1 MNTTTFEKTAPVPL
15 GITMGCPAGVG
26 PEIIIKALAQD
37 PGHSRGLPFVVLGDI
52 AMLKRACDSTGLGH
66 MKEHIK
72 KWAPGMKPETGMINV
87 MPVTEL
93 GEKQVPWGRVTEI
106 TGRAAYAYINQ
117 AITLCMEH
125 KLSGMVTA
133 PINKEGLK
141 LAGIE
146 FPGHTEILAHR
157 TGTRHYAMMLAGP
170 RLRVTLVTIH
180 CALKEVAPALSTGK
194 ILELINTTHKAL
206 TRLFRI
212 KDPAVAVAALN
223 PHAGEAG
230 MFGDEEIRIIAPAIE
245 QAREAGI
252 KVSGPWPPDTV
263 FHAAWNG
270 SYDAVVCMYH
280 DQGLI
285 PFKLVH
291 FDDGVN
297 ITLGLPI
304 IRTSVDHG
312 TAYDIAGTGRASAS
326 SMAAAMNMAAMFA
339 ENSELSG

>member
-1 MNTTTFEKTAPVPL
+1 VNRAAGKNEYAPL

-26 PEIIIKALAQD
+26 PEITVRALTRSPR
-37 PGHSRGLPFVVLGDI
+37 PGGGLPFVVIGDMAI
-52 AMLKRACDSTGLGH
+52 LKRACRTTGLDH
-66 MKEHIK
+66 MQERIRT
-72 KWAPGMKPETGMINV
+72 WSPGMEPTPNMINV

-93 GEKQVPWGRVTEI
+93 SPEQVPHGKVSET
-106 TGRAAYAYINQ
+106 TGRAAYAYIRE
-117 AITLCMEH
+117 AITLCMGH

-146 FPGHTEILAHR
+146 FPGHTEILAR
-157 TGTRHYAMMLAGP
+157 QTGTENYAMMLAGP

-180 CALKEVAPALSTGK
+180 CALKDVAPALTTEK
-194 ILELINTTHKAL
+194 VFELINTTHQAL
-206 TRLFRI
+206 TNLFRI
-212 KDPAVAVAALN
+212 ERPSVAVAGLN
-223 PHAGEAG
+223 PHAGEGG
-230 MFGDEEIRIIAPAIE
+230 MFGDEEILIIAPAVE
-245 QAREAGI
+245 QARDAGMD
-252 KVSGPWPPDTV
+252 VSGPWPPDTV
-263 FHAAWNG
+263 FHAAWHG
-270 SYDAVVCMYH
+270 RYDAVVCMYH

-312 TAYDIAGTGRASAS
+312 TAYDIAGTGRASDT
-326 SMAAAMNMAAMFA
+326 SMAAAMDMAGMFA
-339 ENSELSG
+339 RNRLSSR

>member
-1 MNTTTFEKTAPVPL
+1 MTAPL

-26 PEIIIKALAQD
+26 PEIIVKALAHHRA
-37 PGHSRGLPFVVLGDI
+37 GGSMPFVVLGDK
-52 AMLKRACDSTGLGH
+52 AMLKRACKSTGLDH
-66 MKEHIK
+66 MAERIR
-72 KWAPGMKPETGMINV
+72 KWSPGMEPEPGAINV
-87 MPVTEL
+87 MPVTDLSER
-93 GEKQVPWGRVTEI
+93 QVPWGRVTET
-106 TGRAAYAYINQ
+106 TGQAAYACINE

-125 KLSGMVTA
+125 KLAGMVTA
-133 PINKEGLK
+133 PINKEGLR
-141 LAGIE
+141 LAGVE

-157 TGTRHYAMMLAGP
+157 TGTARYAMMLAGP

-180 CALKEVAPALSTGK
+180 CALKEVAPSLTTEK

-206 TRLFRI
+206 TDLFRI
-212 KDPAVAVAALN
+212 ENPRLAVAALN
-223 PHAGEAG
+223 PHAGEGG
-230 MFGDEEIRIIAPAIE
+230 MFGDEESRIIAPAVV
-245 QAREAGI
+245 QAGEAGI
-252 KVSGPWPPDTV
+252 EVSGPWPPDTV

-326 SMAAAMNMAAMFA
+326 SMKAAMDMAAMFA
-339 ENSELSG
+339 QNTLPPQLMPHDRAYH